1 MFSILYNKE
10 EKSQVLK
17 NANFLGVVPRGQKQY
32 YRKEKIMKIIVFLLT
47 VLLLTICLVSCKS
60 DTTNPPEESA
70 NETLGGDVAET
81 DNK

>member
-1 MFSILYNKE
+1 
-10 EKSQVLK
+10 
-17 NANFLGVVPRGQKQY
+17 
-32 YRKEKIMKIIVFLLT
+32 MKIIVFLLT

-70 NETLGGDVAET
+70 NETLGGDIAET